1 MRIEIITTP
10 DQTLYETG
18 FGGIKAC
25 NGVLKSI
32 KKMGHSVVISLCETE
47 DDLIDV
53 KNRVPDLVVLAT
65 KYLVV
70 TNNPNIWLST
80 FFENNNIAFTGSSFE
95 VLQFD
100 SDKVLAKERLKEL
113 GIRTADYFTALP
125 GQYRRDTPL
134 PVKYP
139 IFLKPIESANG
150 NGIDDESV
158 VKNFD
163 DFESKVSSLFET
175 YRCSILAEE
184 YLDGKEFTV
193 AILSKKNQTH
203 LISAVDILP
212 PVSSQGFRIL
222 GEKAKTENTEIV
234 SKSVDNQLKQDVEK
248 VALDSFCGLGSSGFG
263 RIDIKTNA
271 QGEYFFMEAN
281 LVPGMMPETSYFPRA
296 CAIEHGLDYDEVVK
310 SIVEESLHTAGR
322 NADQQLIS
330 DVTVILP
337 KSTHHHSS
345 GVVVPSQPSS

>member
-1 MRIEIITTP
+1 M
-10 DQTLYETG
+10 
-18 FGGIKAC
+18 
-25 NGVLKSI
+25 
-32 KKMGHSVVISLCETE
+32 
-47 DDLIDV
+47 
-53 KNRVPDLVVLAT
+53 
-65 KYLVV
+65 
-70 TNNPNIWLST
+70 
-80 FFENNNIAFTGSSFE
+80 
-95 VLQFD
+95 LQFD

-271 QGEYFFMEAN
+271 QGECFFMEAN